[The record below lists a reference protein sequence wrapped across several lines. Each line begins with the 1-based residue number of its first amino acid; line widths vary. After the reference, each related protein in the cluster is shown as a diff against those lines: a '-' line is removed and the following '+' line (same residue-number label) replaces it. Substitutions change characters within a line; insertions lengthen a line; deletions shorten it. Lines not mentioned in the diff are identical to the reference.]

1 MFHQSVSTRRG
12 GDGGARATR
21 RVRRAQS
28 TVVRRDDPRRRVS
41 RRTLRERV
49 DTSENEMT
57 DASHIAPRLARDP
70 SIGMSAPATKTDDPI
85 PYLCVACDDANC
97 RFVPLRAHR
106 RPLGPRDILIDL
118 RYTGVCHSDVVNAA
132 GHMAGVMPK
141 PEYPYCPGH
150 ELAGVCAAVGSE
162 VTRFTIGDF
171 VGVGCIVDSCLECA
185 KCLAG
190 EEQMCA
196 KGMTGTY
203 GARNKFGRAET
214 YPIGEQTKG
223 GYATRHVVDERFA
236 VSIPSTFDLKF
247 AGPVMCAGVTV
258 YDPMRRYGA
267 TRGSRVGVV
276 GLGGLGQ
283 MAVKIAKALG
293 CEVTVISRAR
303 TKEAYAK
310 SIGASNFVCSE
321 ERESIDANRGT
332 LDLIL
337 NTVPVHHDYKKFQK
351 LLSRERSARVKGR
364 PKQIILGLHVGLVA
378 GLFSSTIRGEASPL
392 AMSGIGGVRATQEVM
407 DLCAKHDIK
416 PDIKV
421 VQPNQLTEVYQILDD
436 GNDGGERFV
445 IDISSMTRAFENGD
459 DSGLVNDVAPNL
471 APNQSS
477 LNAVGIL
484 REIFGLVAGFW
495 LCR

>member
-1 MFHQSVSTRRG
+1 
-12 GDGGARATR
+12 
-21 RVRRAQS
+21 
-28 TVVRRDDPRRRVS
+28 
-41 RRTLRERV
+41 
-49 DTSENEMT
+49 
-57 DASHIAPRLARDP
+57 
-70 SIGMSAPATKTDDPI
+70 MSAPPATNDPI
-85 PYLCVACDDANC
+85 PCLCVACDDATC
-97 RFVPLRAHR
+97 RFVPRRAHR
-106 RPLGPRDILIDL
+106 RPLGPRDILIEL
-118 RYTGVCHSDVVNAA
+118 RYCGVCHSDVVNAA

-171 VGVGCIVDSCLECA
+171 VGVGCIVDSCLECP
-185 KCLAG
+185 KCLDG

-203 GARNKFGRAET
+203 GAKNKFGRAET

-236 VSIPSTFDLKF
+236 VLIPNTFDLKF

-258 YDPMRRYGA
+258 YDPMRRYGV

-293 CEVTVISRAR
+293 CEVTVISRGR

-321 ERESIDANRGT
+321 ERESVDANRGT

-378 GLFSSTIRGEASPL
+378 GLFSSTIRGDASPL
-392 AMSGIGGVRATQEVM
+392 AMSSIGGVRATQEVM

-459 DSGLVNDVAPNL
+459 DSGLANDVAPNL